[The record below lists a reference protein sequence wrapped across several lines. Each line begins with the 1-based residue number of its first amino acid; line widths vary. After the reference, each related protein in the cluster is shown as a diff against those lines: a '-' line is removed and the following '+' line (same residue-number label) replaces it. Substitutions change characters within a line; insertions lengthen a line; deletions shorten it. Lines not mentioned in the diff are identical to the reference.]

1 MPPHMQ
7 NARAVETW
15 SGILVEAQANRGGHR
30 RLICKLQSIAN
41 LAEDEMR
48 AVQLLPLSLKSVPAD
63 TQIVRDGER
72 PRECCLIVEG
82 FVCRFK
88 MLSDGRRQIM
98 SFHIPG
104 DIPDL
109 QSLHLKI
116 LDHSIAAVGVPAILA
131 FIQHQDLHDITR
143 QHAGIA
149 AALWRDTLIDAAIF
163 REWMVGLGRR
173 AAIRRFA
180 HLVCE
185 MALRMK
191 AVGLADHQTYD
202 FPVTQS
208 DLGDALGLSTVHV
221 NRVLQEIRKK
231 GLLEFKGS
239 TITIRDWKGLEEL
252 GEFDPIYLHQNSA
265 AGMLDG

>member
-1 MPPHMQ
+1 
-7 NARAVETW
+7 
-15 SGILVEAQANRGGHR
+15 
-30 RLICKLQSIAN
+30 
-41 LAEDEMR
+41 
-48 AVQLLPLSLKSVPAD
+48 
-63 TQIVRDGER
+63 
-72 PRECCLIVEG
+72 
-82 FVCRFK
+82 
-88 MLSDGRRQIM
+88 M
-98 SFHIPG
+98 SFHTSG

-116 LDHSIAAVGVPAILA
+116 LDHSIAAVGVPAMLA

-143 QHAGIA
+143 QHPGIA
-149 AALWRDTLIDAAIF
+149 AALWRETLIDAAIF

-173 AAIRRFA
+173 AADQRFA

-239 TITIRDWKGLEEL
+239 RITIRDWKGLEEL
-252 GEFDPIYLHQNSA
+252 GQFDPIYLHQNSA